1 MPINLLGKF
10 WNSYLQDVSY
20 PWCIKEVQ
28 FNQRHKVSMLPK
40 TGVWNYTCHLWTPL
54 SYFFIVTIS
63 SSSFFYSFL
72 KTDCYVSFSL
82 NDTKTLFLFL
92 PPLSFLP
99 TSAGICNPFV
109 VGVALSISHV
119 GSWTE
124 FTYLPLCC
132 LSRQKSLPGIQVGRG
147 GWGPGDYTAKSWPRL
162 PLSFQHPTSPL
173 CSDPQLLIL
182 TADFLVYHIPSTKLQ
197 TVLCTFPVFTV
208 RCYPCVPHPFRPLP
222 ASSSLNDSKA
232 LLRDSASKLDRWQ
245 EFLVKQ
251 NYPHPRNH
259 KRSMFF
265 YSTLMEA

>member
-72 KTDCYVSFSL
+72 KTACYVSFSL

-109 VGVALSISHV
+109 VGLALSISHV
-119 GSWTE
+119 GSWTKL
-124 FTYLPLCC
+124 TYLPLCC

-147 GWGPGDYTAKSWPRL
+147 GMGPRGLYSQVMTTAASFIPASHEPPVFWPSASDPNCRL
-162 PLSFQHPTSPL
+162 PGLSHPFHQTADRAVYLSRFYRQMLPL
-173 CSDPQLLIL
+173 C
-182 TADFLVYHIPSTKLQ
+182 APSLQ
-197 TVLCTFPVFTV
+197 AP
-208 RCYPCVPHPFRPLP
+208 
-222 ASSSLNDSKA
+222 SSL
-232 LLRDSASKLDRWQ
+232 
-245 EFLVKQ
+245 F
-251 NYPHPRNH
+251 
-259 KRSMFF
+259 
-265 YSTLMEA
+265 